1 VNFIKTG
8 GVDPQEQVNLT
19 LSVRRRTTFFVK
31 KKEEDRLNIMVA
43 TIFFITDRNRDFDEK
58 NPTTSLFGYINI
70 AFFYSGYRKLLEN
83 GKI

>member
-8 GVDPQEQVNLT
+8 GVDPQEQVNFT

-31 KKEEDRLNIMVA
+31 KEEEDGLNIMVA

-58 NPTTSLFGYINI
+58 TQQ
-70 AFFYSGYRKLLEN
+70 LLYLV
-83 GKI
+83 I

>member
-1 VNFIKTG
+1 
-8 GVDPQEQVNLT
+8 
-19 LSVRRRTTFFVK
+19 
-31 KKEEDRLNIMVA
+31 MVA